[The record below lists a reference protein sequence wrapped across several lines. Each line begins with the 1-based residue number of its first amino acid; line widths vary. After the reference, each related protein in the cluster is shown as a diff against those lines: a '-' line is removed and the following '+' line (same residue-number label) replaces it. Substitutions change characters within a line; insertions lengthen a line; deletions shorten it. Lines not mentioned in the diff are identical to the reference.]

1 MEGYRIFRKDMQRR
15 QGGGVVLYVNYQL
28 EGVELCLGMDE
39 ELTERLWVS
48 IEGRAGT
55 GGITVRACYRPAD
68 QGY

>member
-39 ELTERLWVS
+39 ELTESLWVRIKGKAGS
-48 IEGRAGT
+48 ADIRPGRQHA
-55 GGITVRACYRPAD
+55 
-68 QGY
+68 